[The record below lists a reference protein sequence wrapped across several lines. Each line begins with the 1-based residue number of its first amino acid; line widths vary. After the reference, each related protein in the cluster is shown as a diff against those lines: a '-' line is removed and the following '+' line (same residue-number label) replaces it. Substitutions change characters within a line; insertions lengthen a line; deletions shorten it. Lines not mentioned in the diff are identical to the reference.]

1 MQVTI
6 ARLYE
11 THADAVRVVD
21 ALLIAGVPAQDIS
34 MLSNNADNWV
44 DSGASAAKPADAKP
58 DAKTDAKPDAKSAA
72 TKPADAMPSLA
83 TPAHAKPAAKRAEVT
98 PGTAVPR
105 SPQFEGGVVGA
116 AIGAAAAT
124 AGTVVGTLALLTIPG
139 VGPVAG
145 AGWLL
150 GLLVAGAAV
159 GGATGGILG
168 ALASAGV
175 SEADASVY
183 AEGLR
188 RGGSLVT
195 ARVPPADVPRVQTVM
210 EEGAVNIAERR
221 GDFRRSGWQTF
232 DPAAPPYSAEQ
243 IRSERLLHRAA

>member
-44 DSGASAAKPADAKP
+44 DSGASAANPA
-58 DAKTDAKPDAKSAA
+58 DAKPDAKSAA

-98 PGTAVPR
+98 PGTAVSR

-195 ARVPPADVPRVQTVM
+195 ARVSPADVPRVQTVM

-232 DPAAPPYSAEQ
+232 DPAAPPYSAKQ